1 MELTEN
7 KALEC
12 KEYNEEILGE
22 TKIDDKIVFTKEN
35 LINALNG
42 IAEDDISISE
52 TEKGTR
58 VKVSDTIF
66 LEEYRPN

>member
-22 TKIDDKIVFTKEN
+22 TKIDDKIVNKRLFFIIIHPII
-35 LINALNG
+35 L
-42 IAEDDISISE
+42 
-52 TEKGTR
+52 
-58 VKVSDTIF
+58 
-66 LEEYRPN
+66 